1 MIPETVLAKIRQEE
15 CPVVGLDGDCW
26 NYYGRTTANG
36 YASAYIDGHARRLH
50 RYVWELLRGDV
61 PDKLELDHLCRSRRC
76 CNPDHLEPVTAAVN
90 KARAKNPPYRAKEP
104 HESQSWVNFNAIAR
118 RAKAQ

>member
-1 MIPETVLAKIRQEE
+1 VIPDTVRAKIRLEE

-36 YASAYIDGHARRLH
+36 YGTAYIDGQSRRLH
-50 RYVWELLRGDV
+50 RYLWELLRGDV

-90 KARAKNPPYRAKEP
+90 KARAATPPYRTKEL
-104 HESQSWVNFNAIAR
+104 HEMRWWQQFTAIAQ
-118 RAKAQ
+118 RASIS